1 MRGDRTWWFLPLM
14 EETAPSRGDGGAQL
28 AARSG
33 AAEGC
38 IRLEILRRGSGE
50 ILPFGT
56 LVIGMAHHVKQPV
69 PRCHLAALRGFKRR
83 LDPMIARDEER
94 VHRVH
99 RRGERDRIGGFGLD
113 LPPPR
118 SEEQTSE

>member
-33 AAEGC
+33 AEEGC
-38 IRLEILRRGSGE
+38 IRLEILRSGSGE
-50 ILPFGT
+50 ILTFGT

-83 LDPMIARDEER
+83 HD
-94 VHRVH
+94 
-99 RRGERDRIGGFGLD
+99 
-113 LPPPR
+113 R
-118 SEEQTSE
+118 SEEHTSELQSLMRNSYAVFCL

>member
-38 IRLEILRRGSGE
+38 IRLELLRRGSGD
-50 ILPFGT
+50 ILPFVT
-56 LVIGMAHHVKQPV
+56 IVIWMSHHVKQPV
-69 PRCHLAALRGFKRR
+69 PRCHLTALHGYKRR
-83 LDPMIARDEER
+83 LQHMIVRDVTR
-94 VHRVH
+94 SHDAH
-99 RRGERDRIGGFGLD
+99 RRDPAPRAGG
-113 LPPPR
+113 
-118 SEEQTSE
+118 